1 MSSSSVR
8 GEWQLH
14 DYKSELMMSEYVAL
28 EKLEGMFALDPL
40 FATLLVHGD
49 STRSSI
55 VAVAVLD
62 PGHASGLVKK
72 TLGKSVSPTDIQA
85 LDGLVSDPRVR
96 KEVLKNLTKVAKQNR
111 LNGQVYL
118 VSLGT

>member
-1 MSSSSVR
+1 
-8 GEWQLH
+8 
-14 DYKSELMMSEYVAL
+14 
-28 EKLEGMFALDPL
+28 MFALDPL

-72 TLGKSVSPTDIQA
+72 TLGKSVSPTDIQT

-96 KEVLKNLTKVAKQNR
+96 KEVLKSLTKVAKQNR

-118 VSLGT
+118 VLFDTWLTSIDSR

>member
-1 MSSSSVR
+1 
-8 GEWQLH
+8 
-14 DYKSELMMSEYVAL
+14 
-28 EKLEGMFALDPL
+28 MFALDPT

-72 TLGKSVSPTDIQA
+72 TLGKSVSPTDVQT
-85 LDGLVSDPRVR
+85 LEGLVSDPRVR
-96 KEVLKNLTKVAKQNR
+96 KEVLKSLTKVAKQNR
-111 LNGQVYL
+111 LNGWVHIITSELMHLRFEMIKGLHVTMQPFAEHLLTPTLKVKR
-118 VSLGT
+118 